1 MKLTFKMTADEFYR
15 GFNYKTKKLGMSET
29 AEIISLVIILIA
41 SIVSTAL
48 GVVKAAVILPFAA
61 ILCLFFII
69 KQFMT
74 KNSITN
80 DFQHSPILNDEN
92 TIKLYD
98 DGMELFSSFE
108 KIYTPWQSVYAV
120 KETKSELIILP
131 TLSRGV
137 AVISKQRYGKE
148 LDEIIK
154 VLKSKGVMK

>member
-61 ILCLFFII
+61 ILCLFFIV

-98 DGMELFSSFE
+98 EGMELFHKYFRSL
-108 KIYTPWQSVYAV
+108 W
-120 KETKSELIILP
+120 
-131 TLSRGV
+131 
-137 AVISKQRYGKE
+137 
-148 LDEIIK
+148 D
-154 VLKSKGVMK
+154 

>member
-15 GFNYKTKKLGMSET
+15 GFNYKTQKLGMSET
-29 AEIISLVIILIA
+29 AEIISLVVIMVA
-41 SIVSTAL
+41 SIIAAAA
-48 GVVKAAVILPFAA
+48 GVVKATVILPFAVL
-61 ILCLFFII
+61 LCVFFII
-69 KQFMT
+69 KQIMT

-98 DGMELFSSFE
+98 EGMELFSSFE
-108 KIYTPWQSVYAV
+108 KIYTPWESVYAV

-148 LDEIIK
+148 LNEIIK
-154 VLKSKGVMK
+154 VFKSKGVMK